1 MEAQRYSL
9 HKNLN
14 IYWTVFDDVTG
25 QKAVLDG
32 FVMDMLTAEEGD
44 ELVGMLNRNESE
56 DDFLPDT
63 YLPALTGFAWPQY
76 HRDLELRYMLSAPE
90 LVRSTVSIN

>member
-32 FVMDMLTAEEGD
+32 FVMDMVTAEEGG
-44 ELVGMLNRNESE
+44 ELVGMLNRKETE
-56 DDFLPDT
+56 DQFLPDT
-63 YLPALTGFAWPQY
+63 YLPALTGLAWPAS
-76 HRDLELRYMLSAPE
+76 HRDPIEQHYMLSAPNSGR
-90 LVRSTVSIN
+90 VTIN